1 MAKLLKAAFSR
12 KKTSVLAILAIIFLV
27 FVAWRV
33 AERIFFGGKGSGQNQ
48 RGISVAVEIAPIEKG
63 GIRDIGRYTG
73 SLIPKSTFTVAP
85 KISGRL
91 KRLLVN
97 IGDPV
102 RRDQLVA
109 VIEDE
114 EYQHQVIQAESD
126 LQVAKANLEEAESS
140 LETAKRETERAK
152 SLHQKGIQSDSELET
167 VISQFDAQN
176 AKHKV
181 AVAQVANREAALQTA
196 RIRLSYTRISAS
208 WEKGSDLRYV
218 GERFVDEGALLSPN
232 ASILSIIEL
241 QPIIAVI
248 YVTDREYFR
257 LRPDRPAAV
266 TSAAYPGEAFIGR
279 VARIAPLLKETS
291 REARVEIEI
300 DNPREHLK
308 PGMFVNAQIEFARRQ
323 ATTIVPVSALV
334 TRSGQQGI
342 FLADIENKKALYR
355 PVRVGIIEADR
366 AEILEPTLD
375 GGFVVILGHHLLE
388 DGTNIILPREFADS
402 HESKAGSGQETAGR
416 EGTGRAVNR

>member
-1 MAKLLKAAFSR
+1 MAKLFKAVFSR
-12 KKTSVLAILAIIFLV
+12 RKTRVPAILAIIFLAV
-27 FVAWRV
+27 VAWQIV
-33 AERIFFGGKGSGQNQ
+33 ERIFFSGKASGPNQ

-73 SLIPKSTFTVAP
+73 SLIPKSTFMVAP

-91 KRLLVN
+91 KQLLS
-97 IGDPV
+97 IS
-102 RRDQLVA
+102 
-109 VIEDE
+109 VIRSGRISSWPSSRTRNSASGHSGR
-114 EYQHQVIQAESD
+114 YPTCRWPRPIWSS
-126 LQVAKANLEEAESS
+126 AESS
-140 LETAKRETERAK
+140 LETAKREMERAK

-181 AVAQVANREAALQTA
+181 AVAQVSNREAALQTA
-196 RIRLSYTRISAS
+196 RIRLSYTRIRAS

-232 ASILSIIEL
+232 TSILSIIEL

-257 LRPDRPAAV
+257 LKLDSPAAI
-266 TSAAYPGEAFIGR
+266 TSIAYPGEAFNGH

-300 DNPREHLK
+300 DNSREHLK

-323 ATTIVPVSALV
+323 ATAIVPMSALV
-334 TRSGQQGI
+334 TRSGQQGV
-342 FLADIENKKALYR
+342 FLADIENKKAVYR
-355 PVRVGIIEADR
+355 AVRVGIIEADR
-366 AEILEPTLD
+366 AEILEPPL
-375 GGFVVILGHHLLE
+375 GEGFVVTLGHHLLE
-388 DGTNIILPREFADS
+388 DGTTIILPQNFADS
-402 HESKAGSGQETAGR
+402 NEAKAEAGR
-416 EGTGRAVNR
+416 ETASDVASGQAGKR

>member
-1 MAKLLKAAFSR
+1 MR
-12 KKTSVLAILAIIFLV
+12 VPAILAIIFLAV
-27 FVAWRV
+27 VAWQIV
-33 AERIFFGGKGSGQNQ
+33 ERIFFNGKASGPNQ

-73 SLIPKSTFTVAP
+73 SLIPKSTFMVAP

-91 KRLLVN
+91 KQLLVN

-102 RRDQLVA
+102 RKDQLVA
-109 VIEDE
+109 VVEDE

-126 LQVAKANLEEAESS
+126 LQVAKANLEQAESS
-140 LETAKRETERAK
+140 LETAKREMERAK

-181 AVAQVANREAALQTA
+181 AVAQVSNREAALQTA
-196 RIRLSYTRISAS
+196 RIRLSYTRIRAS

-232 ASILSIIEL
+232 TSILSIIEL

-248 YVTDREYFR
+248 HVTDREYFR
-257 LRPDRPAAV
+257 LKPDSPAAI
-266 TSAAYPGEAFIGR
+266 TSIAYPGEAFNGH

-300 DNPREHLK
+300 DNSREHLK

-323 ATTIVPVSALV
+323 ATAIVPMSALV
-334 TRSGQQGI
+334 TRSGQQGV
-342 FLADIENKKALYR
+342 FLADIENKKAVYR
-355 PVRVGIIEADR
+355 AVRVGIIEADR
-366 AEILEPTLD
+366 AEILEPPL
-375 GGFVVILGHHLLE
+375 GEGFVVTLGHHLLE
-388 DGTNIILPREFADS
+388 DGTTIILPQNF
-402 HESKAGSGQETAGR
+402 AGSNEAKPEAGRKTAGDVASGQAGKR
-416 EGTGRAVNR
+416 